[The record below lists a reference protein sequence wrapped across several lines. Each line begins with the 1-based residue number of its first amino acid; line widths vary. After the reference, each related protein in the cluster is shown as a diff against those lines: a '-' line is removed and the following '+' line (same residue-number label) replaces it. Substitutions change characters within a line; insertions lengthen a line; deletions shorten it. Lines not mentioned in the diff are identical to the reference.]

1 MNAGLLILRVASERR
16 DAQNE
21 RDVAGLRSS
30 VAAALQPSTQLVVF
44 VASLLEVL
52 LAAHRGGTRR
62 AGGTSRGD
70 ASCAQHQLRRGR
82 DAQNER
88 DGAGL
93 RSSVA
98 QPNKKLKLFWRGK
111 LVQIRVL
118 GILCYSTGI
127 YIENKRG
134 TNQHVLLPYEYVI
147 KRPGRKENTISI

>member
-1 MNAGLLILRVASERR
+1 MCHVRGG
-16 DAQNE
+16 
-21 RDVAGLRSS
+21 AGLRSS
-30 VAAALQPSTQLVVF
+30 VAAATPSDRRSSVT
-44 VASLLEVL
+44 ASLR
-52 LAAHRGGTRR
+52 AAP
-62 AGGTSRGD
+62 APSQ
-70 ASCAQHQLRRGR
+70 QHQLRRGR

>member
-1 MNAGLLILRVASERR
+1 MRGG
-16 DAQNE
+16 
-21 RDVAGLRSS
+21 AGLRSS
-30 VAAALQPSTQLVVF
+30 VAAATPSDRRSSVT
-44 VASLLEVL
+44 ASLR
-52 LAAHRGGTRR
+52 AAP
-62 AGGTSRGD
+62 APSQ
-70 ASCAQHQLRRGR
+70 QHQLRRGR